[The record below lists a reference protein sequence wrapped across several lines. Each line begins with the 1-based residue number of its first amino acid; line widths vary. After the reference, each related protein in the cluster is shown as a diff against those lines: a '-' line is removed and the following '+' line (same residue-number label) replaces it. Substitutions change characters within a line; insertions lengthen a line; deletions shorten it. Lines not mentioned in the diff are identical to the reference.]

1 MEITISHLLEGA
13 RQARGLAVII
23 DVFRAFSLECHLF
36 ARGADRVLAVGSL
49 GKAYELKNDVPDAV
63 LVGERKGKPL
73 PGFDCGNSP
82 ALIRGTEIE
91 GRTVIHTTSAGTQ
104 GIDAASSADEV
115 ITGSLV
121 NAAAVAEYIRRSD
134 PSRVSLVCM
143 GLRAKEIAPEDLMCA
158 EYIRSLLLGEPWD
171 ENRYESRV
179 DELRRTSGARFFD
192 PSEQDS
198 MPREDFY
205 LCTQR
210 DVFPFIIRADAKDGY
225 FEMKRI

>member
-49 GKAYELKNDVPDAV
+49 EKAYELKNAVPDAV

-171 ENRYESRV
+171 DNFLSHKSMNSATPPARVSSIRRNRIPCPGK
-179 DELRRTSGARFFD
+179 T
-192 PSEQDS
+192 
-198 MPREDFY
+198 
-205 LCTQR
+205 
-210 DVFPFIIRADAKDGY
+210 FIFAHSAMFSHLLYGQTLKTGILK
-225 FEMKRI
+225 